1 MASPPGSGA
10 VTPSACAGG
19 TARTKK
25 ARPAPLEKAPPRK
38 RVWQPAFRAELAR
51 LRSLTPGL
59 GVLDCI
65 TLPRDM
71 VVALTGADAAL
82 WPSGWTDEAS
92 ARRVL
97 ARHGFRDVGEVL
109 AAVLPEIPPA
119 FARMGDV
126 GTVDSPAGPAGCVV
140 LGETLA
146 LVREDG
152 LSVTAPRHLLLRAF
166 RV

>member
-1 MASPPGSGA
+1 M
-10 VTPSACAGG
+10 
-19 TARTKK
+19 TAR
-25 ARPAPLEKAPPRK
+25 RPRQPLALPKAPPRK
-38 RVWQPAFRAELAR
+38 RIWLPAFRAELER
-51 LRSLTPGL
+51 LRSLTPGM

-65 TLPRDM
+65 TAPRDM
-71 VVALTGADAAL
+71 VVALTGADPTL

-92 ARRVL
+92 ARRTL

-119 FARMGDV
+119 FARAGDV
-126 GTVDSPAGPAGCVV
+126 GTVDSPAGPAGCIV

-152 LSVTAPRHLLLRAF
+152 LSVTAPRRLLTRAF